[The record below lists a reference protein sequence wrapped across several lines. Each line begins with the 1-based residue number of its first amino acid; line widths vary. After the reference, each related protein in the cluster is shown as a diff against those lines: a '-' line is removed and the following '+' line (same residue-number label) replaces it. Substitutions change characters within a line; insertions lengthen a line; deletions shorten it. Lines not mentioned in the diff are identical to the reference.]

1 MPDAPTDA
9 GPDGEAVSNPSQGK
23 LPFAARILI
32 ALALGLAVGLL
43 APGVGAPLV
52 KLGTVILDLI
62 KALAGP
68 LLLLAVLDAF
78 LRTEI
83 RAGLG
88 GRMVA
93 IALINAL
100 IALAIGLT
108 ISNVL
113 QPGRA
118 LRLVAESAAS
128 GDGATKQ
135 AQADFAAM
143 ARKLDPERKISF
155 FDDLLKLVPTSVVQ
169 PLLDNAILSIVI
181 LAVLAGAALRTVK
194 HRQLERGQGGFLIVE
209 GLVLTLYQATEIM
222 LGWVIQLVPVAV
234 FGVVAHT
241 VGKYGLRP
249 LAGLAVYLAVGIAG
263 LLIQVVIVYGFWL
276 VRVARMPLRRFWSA
290 GREAILYAMGT
301 GSSLASLP
309 VTLRSLDR
317 MGVSPQSARMAAC
330 VGTNL
335 NNDGIL
341 LYEAMAVLFVAQACG
356 VPLSLGHQLTA
367 AASCALAG
375 IGISGIP
382 EAGLISL
389 LLVLKTVQ
397 VVPDAQV
404 AAIVP
409 LLLTV
414 DWVLGRCRA
423 MTNVISDM
431 VVAVL
436 LDRTD
441 GRPDRAVGVS
451 MPTPATGAGVSEH
464 LVARAEARE

>member
-1 MPDAPTDA
+1 MDAEQTR
-9 GPDGEAVSNPSQGK
+9 GRWS
-23 LPFAARILI
+23 LPFAARIVI
-32 ALALGLAVGLL
+32 ALGLGLLVGLT
-43 APGVGAPLV
+43 APGVGAPLIR
-52 KLGTVILDLI
+52 LGTVILDLI

-68 LLLLAVLDAF
+68 LLFLAIVDAF
-78 LRTEI
+78 LRTEVQA
-83 RAGLG
+83 RSG

-93 IALINAL
+93 IALTNAV

-113 QPGRA
+113 QPGHA
-118 LRLVAESAAS
+118 LRLVVNPEADTAVAAPT
-128 GDGATKQ
+128 GDAATAV
-135 AQADFAAM
+135 AQTEFAAM
-143 ARKLDPERKISF
+143 AKKLEPGRTLHVFE
-155 FDDLLKLVPTSVVQ
+155 DLLALVPTSVVR
-169 PLLDNAILSIVI
+169 PFLDNAILSIVL
-181 LAVLAGAALRTVK
+181 LAVLTGAALRTVK
-194 HRQLERGQGGFLIVE
+194 SRQEERGQGGFLVVE
-209 GLVLTLYQATEIM
+209 GLVLTLYQALEVM
-222 LGWVIQLVPVAV
+222 LAWVILLVPVAV

-241 VGKYGLRP
+241 VGKYGLKP
-249 LAGLAVYLAVGIAG
+249 FGGLAVYLAVGIAG
-263 LLIQVVIVYGFWL
+263 LLIQVLIVYQTWL
-276 VRVARMPLRRFWSA
+276 VRVARMPLRRFWSS
-290 GREAILYAMGT
+290 GREAIVYAMGT

-356 VPLSLGHQLTA
+356 VHLTLGQQLTA

-436 LDRTD
+436 LDRFEGHGPASD
-441 GRPDRAVGVS
+441 
-451 MPTPATGAGVSEH
+451 PTAPLLATGVRGTSGE
-464 LVARAEARE
+464 E